1 MVEHRRKSGCK
12 IGGEQAGHIIMS
24 DFSTTGDGIIAG
36 LQFLAEI
43 IRSDSKSKDLAR
55 IVEPVPQLLKNAS
68 YQTGSDPLSKPNV
81 VKAIK
86 AAELNLEGNG
96 RLLIRK
102 SGTEPLIRVMA
113 ESEDEDKMVKAV
125 DSVVAEITA

>member
-1 MVEHRRKSGCK
+1 MRKSGYNL
-12 IGGEQAGHIIMS
+12 GGEQSGHIIMS
-24 DFSTTGDGIIAG
+24 DFSTTGDGLIAG

-43 IRSDSKSKDLAR
+43 IRSESNSKDLAP
-55 IVEPVPQLLKNAS
+55 ILEPVPQLLKNAS
-68 YQTGSDPLSKPNV
+68 YKTGSDPLSKPNV

-125 DSVVAEITA
+125 ESVVAEITA

>member
-1 MVEHRRKSGCK
+1 MH
-12 IGGEQAGHIIMS
+12 
-24 DFSTTGDGIIAG
+24 FLTTGDGLIAG

-43 IRSDSKSKDLAR
+43 IRSERSSKELTR
-55 IVEPVPQLLKNAS
+55 VFEPVPQLLKNAS
-68 YQTGSDPLSKPNV
+68 YQAGSDPLAKPKV
-81 VKAIK
+81 IKAIK
-86 AAELNLEGNG
+86 EAEAKLKNNG

-113 ESEDEDKMVKAV
+113 ESEDEEKMNLAV